1 MRTRRER
8 IVTIIIATCPVCD
21 EDVEL
26 ADDIELSEVV
36 VCQSC
41 ERELEVVSLDPLT
54 LVEWEEE
61 EK

>member
-1 MRTRRER
+1 MT
-8 IVTIIIATCPVCD
+8 VTIIATCPVCD

-26 ADDIELSEVV
+26 DDDVELSEVV
-36 VCQSC
+36 VCASC
-41 ERELEVVSLDPLT
+41 EREVEVVSIDPLT